1 MDLIPKTQLD
11 QDLDGLLSSINT
23 IALAAAATAT
33 TLNNAHAEFWRLPDE
48 RLAAVLNRIG
58 AEKVQEMFDQHF
70 ALGSAANAFLDASE
84 FSGPRAVTVRG
95 REITLG
101 ADGLFTVVPLP
112 NPE

>member
-1 MDLIPKTQLD
+1 
-11 QDLDGLLSSINT
+11 
-23 IALAAAATAT
+23 
-33 TLNNAHAEFWRLPDE
+33 
-48 RLAAVLNRIG
+48 
-58 AEKVQEMFDQHF
+58 MFDQHF